1 MYKLLAAV
9 VLVLGLGSCV
19 SSQKA
24 GQRASERQEV
34 RRQVDEALDSRSFTV
49 TFDYVMPHRLP
60 ARYLTTAYSLT
71 VNGDSID
78 SYLPYFGVAYRSKYP
93 DDTPQSAHF
102 LGARHGPCR
111 AAIQERRPS
120 CDVRREEWRRASWL
134 QPDSFRQRPRV
145 AQRTKLRP
153 RGHRLLGKRQFAR
166 IPKAW
171 QRVNFP

>member
-60 ARYLTTAYSLT
+60 ARYLTTTYSLT

-93 DDTPQSAHF
+93 DDMRSPLIFSGRATGSQLLRVYIIVIFFIVYCFTCFYTYLYATSMPALF
-102 LGARHGPCR
+102 RAPC
-111 AAIQERRPS
+111 
-120 CDVRREEWRRASWL
+120 CHTL
-134 QPDSFRQRPRV
+134 Q
-145 AQRTKLRP
+145 TK
-153 RGHRLLGKRQFAR
+153 
-166 IPKAW
+166 
-171 QRVNFP
+171 